1 MWQPSEISSHLMDLK
16 NNIVPFYRSRR
27 QTPLQLAMP
36 ELSSSGEN
44 STYINK

>member
-16 NNIVPFYRSRR
+16 SNIIPFYRSR
-27 QTPLQLAMP
+27 QPTALQLAMP